1 MNKPLCVIVGAG
13 EGLGKSLA
21 EKFAREG
28 CNLAL
33 ISRTETGS
41 HAAMEAARAA
51 NVDVAVKHY
60 AADAMAPEILEDA
73 LGRAQEE
80 LGPADILIYNV
91 RNRFTACAPLDL
103 SYADLMDEFR
113 LEVIGALAAAKAV
126 IPAMQRRGSGT
137 LLYSS
142 ATAAFRGS
150 ARYPHYAIGK
160 FGLRALT
167 QSLAKAHS
175 ADGIHVAHVRL
186 DCDLDV
192 PIMQALYGDQY
203 DPDAL
208 ADPADVAETYWWLT
222 QQPKGAWS
230 NEVDLRPL
238 TERWTF

>member
-1 MNKPLCVIVGAG
+1 MNNPLCVIVGAG

-21 EKFAREG
+21 TKFAREG
-28 CNLAL
+28 LDLAL
-33 ISRTETGS
+33 ISRTEAGS
-41 HAAMEAARAA
+41 RAAMEAATAA
-51 NVDVAVKHY
+51 NGNVAVKHY
-60 AADAMAPEILEDA
+60 AADVMAPESLEEA
-73 LGRAQEE
+73 LGRASED
-80 LGPADILIYNV
+80 LGPVDVMIYNV

-103 SYADLMDEFR
+103 SYDDLMDEFR

-126 IPAMQRRGSGT
+126 IPTMQRRGSGT

-150 ARYPHYAIGK
+150 ATYPHYAIGK
-160 FGLRALT
+160 FGLRALS
-167 QSLAKAHS
+167 QSLAKAHA

-192 PIMQALYGDQY
+192 PIMQALYGEKY

-230 NEVDLRPL
+230 NEVDLRPH